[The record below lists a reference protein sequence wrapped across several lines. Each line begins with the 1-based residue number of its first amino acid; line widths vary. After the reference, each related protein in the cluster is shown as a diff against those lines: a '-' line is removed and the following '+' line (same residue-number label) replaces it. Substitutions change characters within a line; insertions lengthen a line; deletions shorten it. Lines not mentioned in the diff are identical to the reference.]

1 MIRRLLEKW
10 LGHDRLL
17 VAHEVLRAELEEQ
30 RRLSQSWQAKYEAK
44 VRSYGRLHAKH
55 VALVEIQQGTSARL
69 VKQRRHINGLAA
81 QHLRALTELQWER
94 FLAEQNE
101 AVSGACDKQIRLM
114 DQKHA
119 WEVADLL
126 AERFG
131 QRMFAHS
138 CPVCPLNPIT
148 RDRFWHVTRSYKKRP
163 QVMM

>member
-17 VAHEVLRAELEEQ
+17 VAYEALRAELEEQ
-30 RRLSQSWQAKYEAK
+30 RRLSQSWQAKHEDA
-44 VRSYGRLHAKH
+44 GRKLGQLRAKH
-55 VALVEIQQGTSARL
+55 EALSEVQRGTSARL
-69 VKQRRHINGLAA
+69 ARQRQHINGVTTQYLRVLA
-81 QHLRALTELQWER
+81 ELQWAQ

-101 AVSGACDKQIRLM
+101 AVSKGCGKQIKLI
-114 DQKHA
+114 DQKQA

-126 AERFG
+126 AARFDR
-131 QRMFAHS
+131 RMFAYA
-138 CPVCPLNPIT
+138 CPVCPVNPVT